1 MKRFGLGEVWIPG
14 QDSETGYTGEDGN
27 SVFSIQYARN
37 KAREFQTTLNA
48 VDEAS
53 NALAASIAIVGD
65 EDLDALAE
73 LNALQDEYQSK
84 KTQFRLTAE
93 AINLAA
99 AGINSLG
106 GRFPE
111 LSIPAGLAAPI
122 VIPLALVA
130 AIGTA
135 AGLIVWGNTWLDGV
149 SERLKIVA
157 YGIEQRALIEM
168 EADPVKRSEMI
179 AKTVAMN
186 QEIQRVEAATAS
198 SKNSALSDVANIV
211 KWLAIGGA
219 AFLVYQ
225 AFMSTRRE

>member
-14 QDSETGYTGEDGN
+14 QDSETTYTGEDG
-27 SVFSIQYARN
+27 SSMFSMQYARN
-37 KAREFQTTLNA
+37 KAREFQATLNA

-53 NALAASIAIVGD
+53 NSLAVAIALVGD
-65 EDLDALAE
+65 EDLNAFAE
-73 LNALQDEYQSK
+73 LNALYDEYQSK

-135 AGLIVWGNTWLDGV
+135 AALIVWGNTWLSSV
-149 SERLKIVA
+149 SDRMRLAMISDPEK
-157 YGIEQRALIEM
+157 RDALI
-168 EADPVKRSEMI
+168 A
-179 AKTVAMN
+179 
-186 QEIQRVEAATAS
+186 EISKVEAAAAAS
-198 SKNSALSDVANIV
+198 SGSGLSNIAGII
-211 KWLAIGGA
+211 KWLAIGGV
-219 AFLVYQ
+219 AFLAYQ
-225 AFMSTRRE
+225 AFQSSRSGE